1 MSVPRFWREL
11 DTRYNLIGS
20 YCKIT
25 DTYHYPRRSFN
36 PEAGRESIGSM
47 EDYQFKGTGTVVT
60 PTVVHQAQTGYEM
73 FGPYCMAI
81 IELDEGPRITSQIVD
96 CRPDTVKSGMRVK
109 SVFRKLGED
118 SESGILH
125 YGTKFILFGNGT
137 DNEPDNDNI
146 DNVELLKMNAED
158 LDFESSTKFDIVIGG
173 AILHHINYQKTR
185 GTLSMLQKT

>member
-25 DTYHYPRRSFN
+25 KTYHYPRRSFN

-47 EDYQFKGTGTVVT
+47 KDYQFKGTGEIVSS
-60 PTVVHQAQTGYEM
+60 TVVHQAQTGYEM
-73 FGPYCMAI
+73 FGPYCVAI
-81 IELDEGPRITSQIVD
+81 IELDEGPKITTQIVD
-96 CRPDTVKSGMRVK
+96 CEPESVKPGMKVK

-125 YGTKFILFGNGT
+125 YGTKFII
-137 DNEPDNDNI
+137 NEDSELDETEENIPDI
-146 DNVELLKMNAED
+146 EV
-158 LDFESSTKFDIVIGG
+158 
-173 AILHHINYQKTR
+173 
-185 GTLSMLQKT
+185 

>member
-1 MSVPRFWREL
+1 
-11 DTRYNLIGS
+11 
-20 YCKIT
+20 
-25 DTYHYPRRSFN
+25 
-36 PEAGRESIGSM
+36 M
-47 EDYQFKGTGTVVT
+47 EDYQFKGTGTVIT

-125 YGTKFILFGNGT
+125 YGTKFILFGNDT
-137 DNEPDNDNI
+137 DEELDEDNI
-146 DNVELLKMNAED
+146 DNIEL
-158 LDFESSTKFDIVIGG
+158 
-173 AILHHINYQKTR
+173 
-185 GTLSMLQKT
+185 

>member
-96 CRPDTVKSGMRVK
+96 CRPDTVKPGMRVK
-109 SVFRKLGED
+109 SVFRNLGED

-125 YGTKFILFGNGT
+125 YGTKFILFGN
-137 DNEPDNDNI
+137 DSDDEVDEDNI
-146 DNVELLKMNAED
+146 DNVEL
-158 LDFESSTKFDIVIGG
+158 
-173 AILHHINYQKTR
+173 
-185 GTLSMLQKT
+185 

>member
-11 DTRYNLIGS
+11 DARYNLIGS

-25 DTYHYPRRSFN
+25 KTYHYPRRSFN
-36 PEAGRESIGSM
+36 PEAGRESIDSM

-60 PTVVHQAQTGYEM
+60 ATVVYQAQTGYEM

-81 IELDEGPRITSQIVD
+81 IKLDEGPKITSQIVD
-96 CRPDTVKSGMRVK
+96 CEPERVKSGMKVK

-125 YGTKFILFGNGT
+125 YGTKFILFDNT
-137 DNEPDNDNI
+137 DNEESDEDTIENI
-146 DNVELLKMNAED
+146 EL
-158 LDFESSTKFDIVIGG
+158 
-173 AILHHINYQKTR
+173 
-185 GTLSMLQKT
+185 